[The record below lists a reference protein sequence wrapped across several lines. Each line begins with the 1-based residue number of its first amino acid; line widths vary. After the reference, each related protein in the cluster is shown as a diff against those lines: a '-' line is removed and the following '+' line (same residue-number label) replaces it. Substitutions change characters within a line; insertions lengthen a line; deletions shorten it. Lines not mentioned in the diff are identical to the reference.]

1 MGDNASISTLHSTLL
16 VRYYISLLRH
26 TPQPPIIPSLERIIQ
41 RYRPDTTFFEIGF
54 MAVSGYSKDEYKDL
68 TVFYEAWRRV
78 CKSGEEKVEAGM
90 KWSEW
95 LLGNGKAKEAARM
108 VDVLKRE
115 VGGMRGGESLVGEV
129 EMRRKVLL
137 DEAESDYLEKKVDV
151 KDVQRRVDA
160 MLTTRKEV
168 DDDGGEAIDGM
179 LQQHTVVGE
188 EPQLDEGEAS
198 EDGDVDMDINA

>member
-1 MGDNASISTLHSTLL
+1 
-16 VRYYISLLRH
+16 
-26 TPQPPIIPSLERIIQ
+26 
-41 RYRPDTTFFEIGF
+41 